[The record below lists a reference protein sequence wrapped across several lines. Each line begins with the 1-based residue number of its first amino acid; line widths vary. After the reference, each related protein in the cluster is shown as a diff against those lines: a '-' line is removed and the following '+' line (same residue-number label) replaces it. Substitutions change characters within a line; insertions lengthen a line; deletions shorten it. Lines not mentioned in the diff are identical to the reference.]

1 MLREKSEELLAEQT
15 RRRQDER
22 EMLRLEEQRECH
34 QKLQVQESR
43 LLNHY
48 LRLKMKRLARE
59 QEDELALD
67 MSILEQLLTEERDEK
82 QGEVMRK
89 LRDEGRVQTE
99 QEHQQGLVYQ
109 DQ

>member
-1 MLREKSEELLAEQT
+1 
-15 RRRQDER
+15 
-22 EMLRLEEQRECH
+22 MLRLEEQRECH

-89 LRDEGRVQTE
+89 LELRVGQSSLRSRRDRRRRQSS
-99 QEHQQGLVYQ
+99 
-109 DQ
+109 